1 MLSRRTQAWLAT
13 IVLALAL
20 ATAVHASE
28 LNFQHVMDIGA
39 EGSGPGQFKYVE
51 DFAFGK
57 NGELLITDASHA
69 YVQAIDPRTGIFIGR
84 LGGKGDGE
92 ANLEKPEGIAVD
104 GVGNIFVADYAS
116 GFVKKY
122 DNSYKWLITFSGY
135 GSKQGETMKSEFMDI
150 RDGRLYVPD
159 AGNNRVNVFDPDGKS
174 LFDFGGPG
182 TEPGKFASPEAAKF
196 DSRGRLFVSDLKND
210 RIQVFDTEGKLLTVF
225 GRSGE
230 RSGEFRAPAGLA
242 FDRDDNLYVT
252 EIGNNRVQVFDKT
265 GKFLTMW
272 GRKGTAAGEFDNPHG
287 IIIDHGTGYVY
298 VADTSNH
305 RVQVFRPTPPA
316 TSGNSTK
323 QK

>member
-1 MLSRRTQAWLAT
+1 MLSRRTQAWSAT
-13 IVLALAL
+13 FALALAL
-20 ATAVHASE
+20 AKVVHANE

-39 EGSGPGQFKYVE
+39 EGSAPGQFKYVE

-57 NGELLITDASHA
+57 NGELLVTDASHA
-69 YVQAIDPRTGIFIGR
+69 YVQAFDPRTGKFIGR
-84 LGGKGDGE
+84 FGGRGDGE
-92 ANLEKPEGIAVD
+92 ANLEKPEGIDVD
-104 GVGNIFVADYAS
+104 DEGNIFVADYAS

-122 DNSYKWLITFSGY
+122 DKSYKWLITFSGY
-135 GSKQGETMKSEFMDI
+135 GSKAGETMKSEFMDI
-150 RDGRLYVPD
+150 RDGKLYVPD
-159 AGNNRVNVFDPDGKS
+159 AGNNRVNVFDLDGKS

-182 TEPGKFASPEAAKF
+182 GEPGKFATPEAAKF
-196 DSRGRLFVSDLKND
+196 DSGGRLFVSDLKND
-210 RIQVFDTEGKLLTVF
+210 RIQVFDAEGRLLSMF

-272 GRKGTAAGEFDNPHG
+272 GRKGSAAGEFDSPHG
-287 IIIDHGTGYVY
+287 IIVDRGTGYVY

-305 RVQVFRPTPPA
+305 RVQVFRPVLPA
-316 TSGNSTK
+316 TLGNSTK